1 MPDTHV
7 KSDDTNAQIAH
18 LRDQV
23 EALMRDRVTPA
34 VTDMAGR
41 AETAHEQCRRHGAR
55 PGPGRPITGQ
65 VREQPLISVLVAVGV
80 GYLLG
85 RGHALSRCARFAPRG
100 SSLTPKLL
108 RLRLQARRLAVRV
121 VLVAVALGFL
131 VCALVLAHVAA
142 WFWLRVNCGWM
153 VQSTAALL
161 AVGDLV
167 VAGVL
172 AWVALQCISGP
183 GPVEIE
189 ARAGGAPAGLAG
201 GGRDGVVADGF
212 GPGAAPGAGQ
222 VAR

>member
-1 MPDTHV
+1 V
-7 KSDDTNAQIAH
+7 RA
-18 LRDQV
+18 LRASRIVVDA
-23 EALMRDRVTPA
+23 EA
-34 VTDMAGR
+34 
-41 AETAHEQCRRHGAR
+41 
-55 PGPGRPITGQ
+55 
-65 VREQPLISVLVAVGV
+65 
-80 GYLLG
+80 
-85 RGHALSRCARFAPRG
+85 
-100 SSLTPKLL
+100 L

-172 AWVALQCISGP
+172 AWVALHLGP

-189 ARAGGAPAGLAG
+189 ARLVRQQAWRA
-201 GGRDGVVADGF
+201 VVETASW
-212 GPGAAPGAGQ
+212 PMVLVRVLRLVRQ
-222 VAR
+222 R